1 MSTIKLELNEME
13 IEILKGALNKQ
24 CAHYISESIDI
35 TYSDEKK
42 ATFDRLYNKACL
54 LRNKVYDEVFVN

>member
-24 CAHYISESIDI
+24 CAFYISESVDI
-35 TYSDEKK
+35 THTDEKK
-42 ATFDRLYNKACL
+42 ATYERLYNKACI
-54 LRNKVYDEVFVN
+54 LRNKVYDEVFVK